1 MKLLRYRGGLR
12 SRVVGVLAAVLVP
25 LVVLTGLFV
34 TSRYDAERDQ
44 ARAEMTETVGQ
55 IRTRYDVWLAKTEGF
70 LASLSTVL
78 TVTNIDGAANCDGF
92 RDGLATSSIAVTNV
106 LVADTNGDIRC
117 SMNPIP
123 AEVPRNL
130 AGRASFRAARD
141 RRAFQVLTLDEGVVG
156 QLRRL
161 PVAYPWM
168 DGERFRGVILAPVE
182 PAELAKI
189 LDSVSLPPAWT
200 ATVYDRVG
208 SVAAR
213 SGGGPSLVGTNQANQ
228 AVFRAATRPDASP
241 SFEVEGIDGV
251 RKLHSTT
258 WVSVAGAGR
267 PLLIVVGSPVSV
279 VYRDANQVRTTTL
292 IALTVGL
299 AIVAGISLGGA
310 ELLVLRP
317 VHMLQDRI
325 ERTAGG
331 EVEALT
337 GEIKGVRELR
347 TLSEAFGTMTASL
360 QERASRIETSERRL
374 RTMAETG
381 PAVTFLLDPVTQGFV
396 EMSGQVEEFL
406 GVTPEMILADP
417 QVGFGRLSP
426 DSLTRWGSALAE
438 CIDLET
444 SVVVD
449 LELCRAGDVWGW
461 IRVHLRAARDAEG
474 ALLGVQGVTFDITD
488 QVATKEELAQMNVV
502 LEERVRARTAE
513 LSLLNTEL
521 ARVNRGL
528 ADANEELVAFSYS
541 VSHDL
546 RAPLRAISGFAQ
558 LLAVD
563 HGYRLDEEGLRLL
576 GRVQAA
582 AERMGMLIDDLL
594 GLAQV
599 GRSLLD
605 IRPIDLTGL
614 AHEVVDERVGDEP
627 DRSAKVTVQDGL
639 AVRGD
644 PTLVRVLVDN
654 LVENAWKFTGNEQ
667 LAVIDIGALP
677 GPDDQGRQVF
687 FVRDNGAGF
696 DMTYVD
702 KLFQPFQRLHAPQEF
717 EGTGIGL
724 AIVARIVARHGG
736 RVWATSELGRG
747 TTVFF
752 QLAEAPSEIEVDPWL

>member
-1 MKLLRYRGGLR
+1 MLRHRGGLR

-44 ARAEMTETVGQ
+44 ARAEMTETAGQ
-55 IRTRYDVWLAKTEGF
+55 IRTRYDVWLAKTEGV

-78 TVTNIDGAANCDGF
+78 TVTSIDGAANCDGF

-106 LVADTNGDIRC
+106 LVVDPNGDIRC
-117 SMNPIP
+117 WKNPIP

-130 AGRASFRAARD
+130 ADRASFRAARD
-141 RRAFQVLTLDEGVVG
+141 RRAFQVLTLDEGAVG
-156 QLRRL
+156 QLLRL

-182 PAELAKI
+182 PAELAGI
-189 LDSVSLPPAWT
+189 LGSVPLPHAWT

-213 SGGGPSLVGTNQANQ
+213 AGAGPSPAGTNRADQ
-228 AVFRAATRPDASP
+228 AVFRAATRTDAAP

-251 RKLHSTT
+251 RRLYAST
-258 WVSVAGAGR
+258 SVTIPGAGR
-267 PLLIVVGSPVSV
+267 SFLVVVGSPVSV
-279 VYRDANQVRTTTL
+279 VYQDAIRVRNATVM
-292 IALTVGL
+292 ALALGL
-299 AIVAGISLGGA
+299 AIVLGTSLASA
-310 ELLVLRP
+310 ELVVLRP
-317 VHMLQDRI
+317 VHVLQTRV

-331 EVEALT
+331 EVEALA

-347 TLSEAFGTMTASL
+347 TLGEAFRTMTASL
-360 QERASRIETSERRL
+360 QDRASLLETSERRL

-381 PAVTFLLDPVTQGFV
+381 PAVTFLLDPETQDFV
-396 EMSGQVEEFL
+396 EMSGQVQVLL
-406 GVTPEMILADP
+406 GVTPEDILEDP
-417 QVGFGRLSP
+417 QVGFGRLTP
-426 DSLTRWGSALAE
+426 DGLARWQGALNE
-438 CIDLET
+438 CLGLET
-444 SVVVD
+444 SVGFD
-449 LELCRAGDVWGW
+449 LQLLRAGDSWGW
-461 IRVHLRAARDAEG
+461 IRVHVRAARDAEG
-474 ALLGVQGVTFDITD
+474 KLLGVQGVALDITD
-488 QVATKEELAQMNVV
+488 RVVAQEELTQMNVV

-528 ADANEELVAFSYS
+528 ANANEELEAFSYS
-541 VSHDL
+541 VAHDL

-563 HGYRLDEEGLRLL
+563 HADRLDKEGLRLL

-582 AERMGMLIDDLL
+582 AERMGTLIDDLL

-599 GRSLLD
+599 GRSVLD
-605 IRPIDLTGL
+605 IRPIDLTRL
-614 AHEVVDERVGDEP
+614 AREVVDQRVGAEP

-639 AVRGD
+639 VVRGD

-654 LVENAWKFTGNEQ
+654 LVENALKFTGNEQ
-667 LAVIDIGALP
+667 IAVIDFGALAA
-677 GPDDQGRQVF
+677 PDGQGSEVF
-687 FVRDNGAGF
+687 FIRDNGAGF

-702 KLFQPFQRLHAPQEF
+702 KLFQPFQRLHTPQEF
-717 EGTGIGL
+717 EGSGIGL
-724 AIVARIVARHGG
+724 AIVARIVTRHGG
-736 RVWATSELGRG
+736 RVWATSELGKG

-752 QLAEAPSEIEVDPWL
+752 QLAEVPSESEIDQ